1 MTSTCASS
9 EMAASFE
16 DLSSLCSDKDIGSLI
31 LATTYD
37 DDDLCASNNNNNNNN
52 NNNKSHKSS
61 NETTSK
67 GENNDKAESID
78 NTSEESGTAEKAEG
92 EEEVDDMEDYD
103 FVNLVLDGEEDEA
116 DGFSEGWESSRSA
129 SPEPQQ
135 GDQRVLT
142 SLPDAQSLENFQGHS
157 SLPQTILQEVIY
169 TSNSK
174 EGSPAA
180 ESTEPNSNTA
190 SMIPKLRM
198 TRDIYAALK
207 NLALPSSSTSTP
219 IPSVLLPQPAQS
231 PAPQRIVATPSRFR
245 LIRTQPPSSTVASFI
260 PTPDNGS
267 SSSPYQGKK
276 GSPELKK
283 AIRVTAYPCILRP
296 INTTTTTTVTKAND
310 VLMMTPPLA
319 AAPEQVQVQVDG
331 QKESMDVCKAIR
343 RSTGERCTRLGR
355 HTGYCQTHSLVV
367 PK

>member
-9 EMAASFE
+9 EMTASFE
-16 DLSSLCSDKDIGSLI
+16 DLSSLSSDKDIESLI

-37 DDDLCASNNNNNNNN
+37 DDDLCASNNNNN
-52 NNNKSHKSS
+52 KSHKST
-61 NETTSK
+61 NETASK
-67 GENNDKAESID
+67 GENNDKAEIID
-78 NTSEESGTAEKAEG
+78 NTSEVSGTAEKAE
-92 EEEVDDMEDYD
+92 EEEVDDMEEYD
-103 FVNLVLDGEEDEA
+103 FVNLVLEREEDEA
-116 DGFSEGWESSRSA
+116 DVLSEGWESSRSA

-135 GDQRVLT
+135 GDQRVFT
-142 SLPDAQSLENFQGHS
+142 SLPDAQSLENYQGHS
-157 SLPQTILQEVIY
+157 SLPQTILQEDIY

-174 EGSPAA
+174 EDSPAA

-198 TRDIYAALK
+198 TRDIYAVLQ
-207 NLALPSSSTSTP
+207 NLALPSSTSTP

-231 PAPQRIVATPSRFR
+231 PAPQRMVATPSRIR
-245 LIRTQPPSSTVASFI
+245 LIRTQPPSSTVTPFI

-276 GSPELKK
+276 NSPELKK
-283 AIRVTAYPCILRP
+283 AIRITAYPCILRP

-310 VLMMTPPLA
+310 VPMMTPPLA
-319 AAPEQVQVQVDG
+319 AAPEQVQVQVDK
-331 QKESMDVCKAIR
+331 QKEESMDVCKAIR

-355 HTGYCQTHSLVV
+355 HTGYCQTHCLMV
-367 PK
+367 P